1 MRVKYII
8 VYLLNFIVAFKF
20 PDGASMSHKLK
31 HLRIKHESSRRQ
43 KSPDKLDENTL
54 TKMESLGFIYDD
66 EEKKWKR
73 DSSKDKRPINFGLTP
88 EVDQYTMQQW
98 RDNAASEFEN
108 ETLIFELP
116 KVKVKF
122 NSKLV
127 NESLSEGL
135 KDNEQVQRLGFMF
148 ENGKWIRGLPRNTP
162 RIVEIKSK
170 DRKMTIKVI
179 DEFNEKIVNRLDY
192 IISQSLYVT
201 SMSLFDGALRIGLEK
216 TTLLLW
222 IGAQYK
228 FWDLFINNPII
239 LQDAWSDNKLDL
251 NMPEMSAILWGSTV
265 IYLVSSYC
273 KNVIW
278 DETSGSLLGGSLEHA
293 IVDGILSNYTK
304 APASYMD
311 RKEMGLNHV
320 ILSTNL
326 RMFSSFPKVA
336 FVQFYL
342 QNRIYLFLLSIN
354 SLDATMIHQDNLV
367 VILETAIAMGFI
379 SYIVE
384 TLSFIWIRPPK
395 TSYEEIRAIKE
406 SILSDDIHIRMLK
419 SNLVAMRKN
428 KHDKII
434 IKHTEKK
441 IEDTQKEKEIFK
453 NLSNAWLQTFHNTDV
468 ETILLQNNSKVF
480 RTPLY
485 LSNFMTGF
493 SAALSYSFSDNIM
506 FPIGLNIIG
515 NFLEE
520 IPPFKMSKTK
530 KTNISLC

>member
-1 MRVKYII
+1 MRVKYNC
-8 VYLLNFIVAFKF
+8 LLVNFIVAFKF

-54 TKMESLGFIYDD
+54 IKMESLGFIYDD
-66 EEKKWKR
+66 EENGR

-88 EVDQYTMQQW
+88 DVDQYTMQQW

-222 IGAQYK
+222 IG
-228 FWDLFINNPII
+228 
-239 LQDAWSDNKLDL
+239 
-251 NMPEMSAILWGSTV
+251 
-265 IYLVSSYC
+265 
-273 KNVIW
+273 
-278 DETSGSLLGGSLEHA
+278 
-293 IVDGILSNYTK
+293 
-304 APASYMD
+304 
-311 RKEMGLNHV
+311 
-320 ILSTNL
+320 
-326 RMFSSFPKVA
+326 
-336 FVQFYL
+336 
-342 QNRIYLFLLSIN
+342 
-354 SLDATMIHQDNLV
+354 
-367 VILETAIAMGFI
+367 
-379 SYIVE
+379 
-384 TLSFIWIRPPK
+384 
-395 TSYEEIRAIKE
+395 
-406 SILSDDIHIRMLK
+406 
-419 SNLVAMRKN
+419 
-428 KHDKII
+428 
-434 IKHTEKK
+434 
-441 IEDTQKEKEIFK
+441 
-453 NLSNAWLQTFHNTDV
+453 
-468 ETILLQNNSKVF
+468 TI
-480 RTPLY
+480 
-485 LSNFMTGF
+485 
-493 SAALSYSFSDNIM
+493 
-506 FPIGLNIIG
+506 
-515 NFLEE
+515 
-520 IPPFKMSKTK
+520 
-530 KTNISLC
+530 